1 MSDMIVVSSNVV
13 TIKAPAELVWH
24 VLVDFASYDQWN
36 SFCPSIEAKLEIGSP
51 VKMKVDLGQGLQEQ
65 VEFITCIEAPRKITW
80 SMENNPGDPIHAD
93 RSQVIEVVDENT
105 CTYVTYDEFSGE
117 AAEAMVEMLGQAVE
131 NGFNV
136 CARGLKERAEL
147 LYAESR
153 RD

>member
-1 MSDMIVVSSNVV
+1 MSDMIVVSSDIV
-13 TIKAPAELVWH
+13 TIEAPAELVWQ

-36 SFCPSIEAKLEIGSP
+36 SFCPSIEAELRIGSP

-65 VEFITCIEAPRKITW
+65 VEFITCLEAPQKITW

-93 RSQVIEVVDENT
+93 RSQVIEAVDENT

-131 NGFNV
+131 SGFNI
-136 CARGLKERAEL
+136 CAHGLKERAEKL
-147 LYAESR
+147 HSQSHR
-153 RD
+153 G